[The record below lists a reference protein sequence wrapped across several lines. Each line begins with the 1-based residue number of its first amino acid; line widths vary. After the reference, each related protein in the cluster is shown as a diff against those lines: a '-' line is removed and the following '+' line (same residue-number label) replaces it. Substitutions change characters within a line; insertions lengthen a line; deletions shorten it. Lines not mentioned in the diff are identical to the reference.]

1 MMNPSGQS
9 EQKPNLISPNF
20 APLPQTVQFQANSL
34 NLINPSLNNNVT
46 TNSFSSTSSSPLT
59 MLQKPNLSPQS
70 INLSKALAKPPPL
83 SSILTLPKNALLNAN
98 APNLPNGS
106 SSGGG
111 GGGGGGGLMTP
122 SSQLVANSNSSSLS
136 PSPSPF
142 SLSLTSSST
151 QQPASTLLAS
161 NKPTDH
167 VTGANLSVSSSSIFK
182 NNNQDQHHQHAN
194 NFSNSMPA
202 TTTAQLFSQ
211 ATNTN
216 NASHNFNRPSLAP
229 AQPYLATNATVM
241 AATSQSPPAQY
252 QNQSNSSLNSSS
264 QSSLDQFNNSSSGM
278 FNRMTN
284 ANTATTTAT
293 QFSTNLQQK

>member
-1 MMNPSGQS
+1 MMNPSGQN

-20 APLPQTVQFQANSL
+20 APLPQTVQFQANA
-34 NLINPSLNNNVT
+34 LNNNG
-46 TNSFSSTSSSPLT
+46 TNNSISSTSSSPLT

-106 SSGGG
+106 S
-111 GGGGGGGLMTP
+111 GGGGGGLTP
-122 SSQLVANSNSSSLS
+122 QLVTNSNSSSLS

-142 SLSLTSSST
+142 SLSLTQQHSSN
-151 QQPASTLLAS
+151 LLAS
-161 NKPTDH
+161 NKPTDS
-167 VTGANLSVSSSSIFK
+167 VQTAAANLSLSSSSIFK
-182 NNNQDQHHQHAN
+182 NNNQDQHHQQAN

-202 TTTAQLFSQ
+202 STTAQLFPQ
-211 ATNTN
+211 ATNTS
-216 NASHNFNRPSLAP
+216 NASQIFNRPSLTP
-229 AQPYLATNATVM
+229 AQPNLATNATVM
-241 AATSQSPPAQY
+241 AAQNQAATSQSPLAQF

-264 QSSLDQFNNSSSGM
+264 QSSLDQFNNSNSGM
-278 FNRMTN
+278 LNRMTN
-284 ANTATTTAT
+284 TKAAMATTSAA